1 MEDICIVDSGTT
13 NTILKEIKYFHTIM
27 KNVGS
32 ITTIIRSDSCV
43 IGSGKA
49 TITLPIGTQIEIKE
63 ALLYPESTRT
73 LLSFRDIRAN
83 GFHVETTEENG
94 KEYLYIIK
102 YGGYDKEVIEKFPS
116 LKSGLYYTKI
126 SAPTVYTSLK
136 TVFSHSELFSLWH
149 YRLGE
154 SCLEGG
160 E

>member
-1 MEDICIVDSGTT
+1 MKDICIVDSGTT
-13 NTILKEIKYFHTIM
+13 NTILKETKYFHKIM

-32 ITTIIRSDSCV
+32 ITTITRSDSCV

-49 TITLPIGTQIEIKE
+49 TITLPMGIQIQIKE

-102 YGGYDKEVIEKFPS
+102 YGRYDKEVIEKFPS
-116 LKSGLYYTKI
+116 LESGLYYTKI
-126 SAPTVYTSLK
+126 SAPAVYTSLK
-136 TVFSHSELFSLWH
+136 TVQ
-149 YRLGE
+149 
-154 SCLEGG
+154 
-160 E
+160 